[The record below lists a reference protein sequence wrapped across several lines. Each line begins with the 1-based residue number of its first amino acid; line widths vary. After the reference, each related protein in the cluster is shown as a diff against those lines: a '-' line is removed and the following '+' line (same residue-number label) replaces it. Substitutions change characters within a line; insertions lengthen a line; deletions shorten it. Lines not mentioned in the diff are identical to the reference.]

1 MCVYTNCRR
10 LCKTTEIFLTIEN
23 VFFLFNIYIYI
34 YIYIYYIY
42 ILYIY
47 ILYICTYIYA
57 ICIYVYIKGNHESE
71 KTFLLK
77 TFRRNS
83 SAVKIFC
90 SDPHL
95 KVFKIVVIQ
104 IHWRTIK
111 LQKNT
116 SN

>member
-10 LCKTTEIFLTIEN
+10 LWLCKTTEIFLTIEN

-34 YIYIYYIY
+34 YIYIIYIY
-42 ILYIY
+42 YIY

-90 SDPHL
+90 SDPQ
-95 KVFKIVVIQ
+95 KNF
-104 IHWRTIK
+104 K